1 MALASPGGPGSGK
14 GRGLEEEMGGGL
26 FAPEERRAA
35 VGSRGNPDEELPFRA
50 GQLVAWGLGRE
61 DSPTGCHNPNPPH
74 PHGPV
79 GGPAVG
85 GSSGYRPAPRGLLR
99 G

>member
-1 MALASPGGPGSGK
+1 M
-14 GRGLEEEMGGGL
+14 
-26 FAPEERRAA
+26 
-35 VGSRGNPDEELPFRA
+35 GSRGNPDEELPFRA

-79 GGPAVG
+79 GGPAVEASFFVG
-85 GSSGYRPAPRGLLR
+85 ERFRPHGPVGDPVGALR
-99 G
+99 GPADRGA